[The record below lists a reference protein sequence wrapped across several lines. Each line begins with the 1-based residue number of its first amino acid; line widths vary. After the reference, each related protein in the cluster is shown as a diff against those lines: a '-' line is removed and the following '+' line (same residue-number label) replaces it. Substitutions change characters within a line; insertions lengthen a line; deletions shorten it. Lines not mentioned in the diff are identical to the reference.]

1 MASSAWSFLLSL
13 QSESAAPC
21 PAMSQSV
28 LMTPASWLPCHG
40 KGNVGPA
47 LTRTPGAVMVSS
59 TACVALTPLFRFS
72 CMSCVNTTEA
82 WSVMLQSLSK
92 YGPRT
97 FFSHFLCTFICLHS
111 RGSPIRPWC
120 ICFHSSLWFWRGSFT
135 KKSVNWAIEWLQNA
149 SFVRGYKTCSKHLCL
164 PGLMVPFLLPHIST
178 ETLLSVSSIE
188 CSNHSHYHLGVCI
201 LGAWI
206 MWVSPM
212 TLELCLFCHYTFCL
226 VLAFRKLR
234 HGSMLRGSIS
244 LTLGFWNYLSFSAFC
259 LFPYS
264 S

>member
-1 MASSAWSFLLSL
+1 MGQGLFSLTFLVLLFACIPGVAPSDHGAFAFTVVCDFGEALL
-13 QSESAAPC
+13 Q
-21 PAMSQSV
+21 
-28 LMTPASWLPCHG
+28 
-40 KGNVGPA
+40 
-47 LTRTPGAVMVSS
+47 
-59 TACVALTPLFRFS
+59 
-72 CMSCVNTTEA
+72 
-82 WSVMLQSLSK
+82 
-92 YGPRT
+92 
-97 FFSHFLCTFICLHS
+97 
-111 RGSPIRPWC
+111 
-120 ICFHSSLWFWRGSFT
+120 

-149 SFVRGYKTCSKHLCL
+149 SFVRGSKACPKHLCL
-164 PGLMVPFLLPHIST
+164 PGLMVPFLLPLIST

-206 MWVSPM
+206 KWVSPM

-244 LTLGFWNYLSFSAFC
+244 LTLGFWNYPSFSAFC